1 MTLKDYIKKVGE
13 KELAKELGVSVNTIK
28 SWRYGLRQPSVKQAK
43 NLIAMTGRALDWENI
58 FGPVKVTKEPVILEH
73 AN

>member
-43 NLIAMTGRALDWENI
+43 NLIAMSGRS
-58 FGPVKVTKEPVILEH
+58 
-73 AN
+73 